1 VTSVTEPQA
10 ERAPLPEQPFV
21 SVLVPVRNEEG
32 FIGRCLTALAGQ
44 DYPRERF
51 EVIVIDGESDDST
64 DSEVRTTAD
73 AMQLT
78 VLFVPNP
85 KLTTAS
91 GLNLGL
97 AYARGEVIVRVDG
110 HTRVAQTFLS
120 AAVTALRET
129 DADAVGGP
137 IETRGHGT
145 VGRAIALAMS
155 SPFGVGDNAFRA
167 GDVAE
172 WTDTVPFAAYRRD
185 VFERAGFFDE
195 SMNRGED
202 DEFNYRLR
210 AAGGRILL
218 TPEVR
223 SVYFARDSFEG
234 LAKQYWG
241 YGVAKVAVLKRHP
254 RRLRWRHL
262 IPPALVLALA
272 GGPVLST
279 LDRRFA
285 WLTALAGAAYGAATA
300 LATLRMAKRA
310 GVKEASL
317 LPVAFGCIHLPAG
330 AGMIAGVWRLLRPE
344 RAEELPPSQAHHH
357 DHDHA

>member
-1 VTSVTEPQA
+1 VTASTEPQA

-32 FIGRCLTALAGQ
+32 FIGRCLTALAAQ

-51 EVIVIDGESDDST
+51 EVIVIDGESTDST

-73 AMQLT
+73 AQQLT

-85 KLTTAS
+85 KVTTAS

-97 AYARGEVIVRVDG
+97 AYARGDVVVRVDG
-110 HTRVAQTFLS
+110 HTRVAPGFLS
-120 AAVTALRET
+120 AAVRALRET

-167 GDVAE
+167 GEGGA

-210 AAGGRILL
+210 ATGGRIYLS
-218 TPEVR
+218 PDIR
-223 SVYFARDSFEG
+223 SVYYARDSLGG
-234 LAKQYWG
+234 LARQYWG
-241 YGVAKVAVLKRHP
+241 YGNAKAAVLRRHP

-262 IPPALVLALA
+262 VPPALVLAL
-272 GGPVLST
+272 GGGVALSV

-285 WLTALAGAAYGAATA
+285 WLTAVAGGAYAAANAIASVRT
-300 LATLRMAKRA
+300 AKRGGA
-310 GVKEASL
+310 KEASL
-317 LPVAFGCIHLPAG
+317 LPLAFASIHLPAG
-330 AGMIAGVWRLLRPE
+330 AGMIAGLFKRRTTDE
-344 RAEELPPSQAHHH
+344 K
-357 DHDHA
+357 

>member
-1 VTSVTEPQA
+1 MTTFTEPDA

-21 SVLVPVRNEEG
+21 SVIVPVRNEEG
-32 FIGRCLTALAGQ
+32 FIGRCLTALAQQ

-51 EVIVIDGESDDST
+51 EVIVVDGESTDST
-64 DSEVRTTAD
+64 DSEVRTTAE
-73 AMQLT
+73 MQQLT

-85 KLTTAS
+85 RLTTAS

-97 AYARGEVIVRVDG
+97 AHARGDVIVRVDG
-110 HTRVAQTFLS
+110 HTRVATSFLS
-120 AAVTALRET
+120 AAVRALRET
-129 DADAVGGP
+129 GADAVGGP
-137 IETRGHGT
+137 IETRGLGT
-145 VGRAIALAMS
+145 TGRVIALAMS

-167 GDVAE
+167 GETAQ

-218 TPEVR
+218 TPEIR
-223 SVYFARDSFEG
+223 SVYYGRDSFSG

-241 YGVAKVAVLKRHP
+241 YGNAKAAVLLRHP

-262 IPPALVLALA
+262 VPSALVLALA
-272 GGPVLST
+272 GGPL
-279 LDRRFA
+279 LALIARRFV
-285 WLTALAGAAYGAATA
+285 WLTALAGAAYGAAMG
-300 LATLRMAKRA
+300 LATWRVSKQGDGRDAR
-310 GVKEASL
+310 L
-317 LPVAFGCIHLPAG
+317 LPLAFACIHLPAG
-330 AGMIAGVWRLLRPE
+330 AGMIAGLLRRRGRKRDE
-344 RAEELPPSQAHHH
+344 T
-357 DHDHA
+357 

>member
-1 VTSVTEPQA
+1 VTSATEPQA
-10 ERAPLPEQPFV
+10 ERAPLTEQPFV

-73 AMQLT
+73 AMQLM

-110 HTRVAQTFLS
+110 HTRVAPTFLS

-218 TPEVR
+218 TPEIR
-223 SVYFARDSFEG
+223 SVYYARDSFEG

-262 IPPALVLALA
+262 IPPALVLALGA
-272 GGPVLST
+272 GTALTT

-285 WLTALAGAAYGAATA
+285 WLTALAGGAYGAATA

-330 AGMIAGVWRLLRPE
+330 AGMIAGVWRLFKKPAARDE
-344 RAEELPPSQAHHH
+344 T
-357 DHDHA
+357 